1 MARPRLQ
8 LEGQRFGLLTV
19 IGFSH
24 IDEKSKGS
32 CWLCRCV
39 CGTEKIVSGH
49 NLRSGLITDC
59 GCTWKSRITTHNA
72 TRSRLYKTWSNMK
85 SRCYNPKNNR
95 YHRYG
100 ARGITVCDE
109 WRSDFEAFQQWAH
122 SAGYREDLTI
132 ERIDNDKGYHPD
144 NCRWATRKEQ
154 SNNRENNILISY
166 GGEAHTLSEWAEKL
180 GIDYHTLLRRYHFL
194 KWSIKDT
201 LTTPVKD
208 SERLLELN
216 GQVYNMADWGR
227 ITGFGKEVI
236 RSRLR
241 SGWSVK
247 DALTKPVNANISAA
261 HSSKRSYTYKGFTGT
276 LKEISQHVGMTY
288 TSLLSRMHRGWSL
301 EDAIETP
308 ISDGHHARKKNSRL
322 TRTAS

>member
-1 MARPRLQ
+1 MARLN
-8 LEGQRFGLLTV
+8 LVGQRFGRLLV
-19 IGFSH
+19 LEFSH
-24 IDEKSKGS
+24 IDRNGGSTWLCKCACGKSK
-32 CWLCRCV
+32 V
-39 CGTEKIVSGH
+39 VSAA
-49 NLRSGLITDC
+49 NLRSGYTQSC
-59 GCTWKSRITTHNA
+59 GCSRKNQHEIHSESRT
-72 TRSRLYKTWSNMK
+72 RLYGIWIAMK
-85 SRCYNPKNNR
+85 SRCNNPKNNR
-95 YHRYG
+95 YHIYG
-100 ARGITVCDE
+100 ARGIKVCTE
-109 WRSDFEAFQQWAH
+109 WERDYSAFRGWAV
-122 SAGYREDLTI
+122 SNGYRDDLTI
-132 ERIDNDKGYHPD
+132 DRIDNDKGYCPE
-144 NCRWATRKEQ
+144 NCRWATPKEQ
-154 SNNRENNILISY
+154 GNNKTTNLVITY
-166 GGEAHTLSEWAEKL
+166 MGETHTLSEWAEKL
-180 GIDYHTLLRRYHFL
+180 GIDYHTLLRRYHSL

-216 GQVYNMADWGR
+216 SQVYNMADWGR